1 MNQVISA
8 FIDNEPFDP
17 IELRDALATPEGREE
32 LLDLI
37 ALRDV
42 VQPAPVI
49 AFVAAPPVRSRA
61 RWALAAAAA
70 AMLVVGGYSVGR
82 FVATEQTLA
91 TAQVTAPE
99 PTSVFTFEPGRNW
112 NDSLPAGGN

>member
-1 MNQVISA
+1 MNHVISA

-17 IELRDALATPEGREE
+17 NELRDALATPEGREE
-32 LLDLI
+32 LIDLI

-42 VQPAPVI
+42 VQPTADIVVI
-49 AFVAAPPVRSRA
+49 APSPIRSVA
-61 RWALAAAAA
+61 RWTLAAAAA
-70 AMLVVGGYSVGR
+70 AVLAVGGYTVGR
-82 FVATEQTLA
+82 SMTSEQVPT

-99 PTSVFTFEPGRNW
+99 PTSVFTFEPGKNW